1 MDTVYFDEDMK
12 DAEDAIKDTLDTYQD
27 LLKQLTEEQK
37 ANVTRTI
44 GLKMEELKAQLDMI
58 KESILNE

>member
-12 DAEDAIKDTLDTYQD
+12 DAEDAIKDTLDTYED
-27 LLKQLTEEQK
+27 LLRQLTEEQK

-58 KESILNE
+58 KETILNE